1 VIKSHGIYLPFVT
14 VIWGE
19 SAEEEGK
26 KKERK
31 REKRKKGKRKER
43 ILISG
48 FHPKNK
54 RITFIGMTGH
64 QTTCLESVTC

>member
-1 VIKSHGIYLPFVT
+1 M

-26 KKERK
+26 KEERK

-43 ILISG
+43 ILILG
-48 FHPKNK
+48 FHRKNK
-54 RITFIGMTGH
+54 RITFKGMTLFLS
-64 QTTCLESVTC
+64 T